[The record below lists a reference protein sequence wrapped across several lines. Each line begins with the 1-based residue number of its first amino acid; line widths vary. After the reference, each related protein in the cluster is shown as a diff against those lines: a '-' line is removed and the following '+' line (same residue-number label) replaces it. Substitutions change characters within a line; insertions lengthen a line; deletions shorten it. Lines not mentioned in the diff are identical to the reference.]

1 MRINRWIYAHK
12 WMDITR
18 TVPGGRAPLR
28 GAILHRIEQEHLQL
42 RPEWT
47 PARKYT
53 PLFLPLF
60 LVCCPEPVLAKN
72 RFHVVF
78 VCKKGAKR
86 LYSYVYIH
94 MYILFPPYLH
104 TIESSAI
111 VSARAV
117 RPQRRPVVSSSIT
130 VRRGVR
136 SKQERQ
142 LCV

>member
-1 MRINRWIYAHK
+1 MSF
-12 WMDITR
+12 
-18 TVPGGRAPLR
+18 
-28 GAILHRIEQEHLQL
+28 
-42 RPEWT
+42 
-47 PARKYT
+47 
-53 PLFLPLF
+53 LF
-60 LVCCPEPVLAKN
+60 V
-72 RFHVVF
+72 
-78 VCKKGAKR
+78 KKAQKG
-86 LYSYVYIH
+86 YIH
-94 MYILFPPYLH
+94 MYILFPPHLH

>member
-1 MRINRWIYAHK
+1 
-12 WMDITR
+12 MDVTR

-60 LVCCPEPVLAKN
+60 LVFVPSQSWQKN

-78 VCKKGAKR
+78 VLKNAQQG
-86 LYSYVYIH
+86 YVYIVPAA
-94 MYILFPPYLH
+94 PPYD
-104 TIESSAI
+104 
-111 VSARAV
+111 
-117 RPQRRPVVSSSIT
+117 
-130 VRRGVR
+130 
-136 SKQERQ
+136 
-142 LCV
+142 